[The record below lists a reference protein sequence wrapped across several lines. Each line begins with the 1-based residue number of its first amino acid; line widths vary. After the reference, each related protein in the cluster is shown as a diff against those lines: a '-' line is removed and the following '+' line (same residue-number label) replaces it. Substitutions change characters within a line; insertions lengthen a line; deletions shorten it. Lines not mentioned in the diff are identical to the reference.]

1 MKLIIKFAILN
12 YILKLNVRSFDTS
25 KQYDNRNEINFTF
38 SHLVTVTRHRRSC
51 IDIIKKQLPTDFTE
65 YFNIS

>member
-38 SHLVTVTRHRRSC
+38 SHLVTVTRHRRSRA
-51 IDIIKKQLPTDFTE
+51 L
-65 YFNIS
+65 IS

>member
-38 SHLVTVTRHRRSC
+38 SHLVTVTRHRR
-51 IDIIKKQLPTDFTE
+51 LRAL
-65 YFNIS
+65 IS